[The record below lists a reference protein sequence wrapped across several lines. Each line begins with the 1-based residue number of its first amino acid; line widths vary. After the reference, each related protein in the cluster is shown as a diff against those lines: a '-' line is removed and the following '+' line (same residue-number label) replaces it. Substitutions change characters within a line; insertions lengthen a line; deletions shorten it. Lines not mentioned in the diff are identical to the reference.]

1 MEELL
6 QEIKEVVKE
15 KGGRDEKLLKICK
28 ILSKIPHYNWVGFY
42 IADNEKKEL
51 HLSSFVGE
59 PTEHKRIPFGK
70 GICGRVAEEQK
81 TLVIQDVSK
90 ENNYLACSLKV
101 KAEIVVPIFKN
112 GEFVAELDIDSHQ
125 LAPFG
130 EEDKKFLEKVAGMVA
145 EIF

>member
-1 MEELL
+1 MEKLL
-6 QEIKEVVKE
+6 QEIRKIVKE
-15 KGGRDEKLLKICK
+15 KGKREEKLLKICK
-28 ILSKIPHYNWVGFY
+28 ILNKISHYNWVGFY
-42 IADNEKKEL
+42 IADKEKKEL

-59 PTEHKRIPFGK
+59 PTEHKRIPFGR

-81 TLVIQDVSK
+81 TLVIQDVLK
-90 ENNYLACSLKV
+90 EDNYLACSLKV

-112 GEFVAELDIDSHQ
+112 GEFVAELDIDSHE

-130 EEDKKFLEKVAGMVA
+130 KEDKEFLEKVAEIVA